1 VSTINIVAALIGAVG
16 AALVVS
22 SLTGGLQGLFDR
34 LGSKASRRM
43 ARLIEQEEQDPMRLT
58 LLDEQPAAARVVGPF
73 LSELGGRI
81 GSLIGSAEKDSEL
94 LMQAGYPAPMR
105 TLGDFYAFKVISAF
119 VLFASCLVAASL
131 AGSVLFVYLGLGA
144 GVLGLYMPDM
154 TVRNQAKQRQDSFRA
169 EMAFTL
175 DRIAMMLGAGTAPED
190 AIRRIVGTEF
200 GGGGVAEDALRRAA
214 TQGGGLFA
222 MKLREVV
229 VDLNSGRRTLVE
241 ALREVEKEFPL
252 DEYRGFVDLV
262 ELSIEQGSRLVST
275 LGDMAENMQN
285 DVEAELLARGLRST
299 PRMVLIMGLA
309 MINVFVLIG
318 APMMS
323 MFLGWD

>member
-1 VSTINIVAALIGAVG
+1 MSTINVVAALIGAAG
-16 AALVVS
+16 VVLMLS
-22 SLTGGLQGLFDR
+22 TITGGIEGLFSR
-34 LGSKASRRM
+34 FGSKASQRM
-43 ARLIEQEEQDPMRLT
+43 ARLIERDEQDPMRMT
-58 LLDEQPAAARVVGPF
+58 ILDEQPLAERVIGPL
-73 LSELGGRI
+73 LSGLGKWI
-81 GSLIGSAEKDSEL
+81 GGLIGSAERDSEL

-119 VLFASCLVAASL
+119 VLFASCLMAASI
-131 AGSVLFVYLGLGA
+131 GGRVLFVYAGLAA
-144 GVLGLYMPDM
+144 GVMGLYLPDIA
-154 TVRNQAKQRQDSFRA
+154 VRSGAKQRQDAFRA

-190 AIRRIVGTEF
+190 AIRRIVGTAF

-214 TQGGGLFA
+214 AQGGGLFV

-241 ALREVEKEFPL
+241 ALRAVEAEFPL
-252 DEYRGFVDLV
+252 DEYQGFVDLV
-262 ELSIEQGSRLVST
+262 ALSIEQGSRLVST
-275 LGDMAENMQN
+275 LGDMAENMQS

-299 PRMVLIMGLA
+299 PRMVLVMGLA

-318 APMMS
+318 APMMT